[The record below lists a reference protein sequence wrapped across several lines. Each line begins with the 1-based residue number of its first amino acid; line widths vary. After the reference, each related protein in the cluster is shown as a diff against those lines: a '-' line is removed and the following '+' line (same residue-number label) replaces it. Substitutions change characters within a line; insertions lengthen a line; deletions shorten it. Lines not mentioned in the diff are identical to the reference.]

1 MSDKTREKLW
11 IYKGKAMDLQVKN
24 NGFSKGLLLMSKRTR
39 FGMQK
44 DPFWSA
50 KGVLFEMYSF
60 KSQFQPLSSRMERG
74 KN

>member
-1 MSDKTREKLW
+1 
-11 IYKGKAMDLQVKN
+11 MDLQVKN
-24 NGFSKGLLLMSKRTR
+24 HCFSKGLLLACKRTR
-39 FGMQK
+39 FDEQK
-44 DPFWSA
+44 DPFWNA

>member
-1 MSDKTREKLW
+1 MSDKT
-11 IYKGKAMDLQVKN
+11 GKN
-24 NGFSKGLLLMSKRTR
+24 NGFTREKTTVFQKDSFWLAKGLVLMSKRTR